1 MGTSR
6 ITGSYL
12 LCAALVCALIYY
24 AIGRRLPENGRY
36 DVELYFSLISFFLII
51 LIVLVLSWV
60 STELNHSENSPLYYL
75 CQIYDILCCIFVM
88 WVQVSYKDKL
98 KKQKEQE
105 QEKQIWLK
113 QKELYRLRKDDVERV
128 NLLCHDLKKQVES
141 LKLFSE
147 EKDRQEYYEQI
158 TRTIQSYDSQ
168 IETGSKVLDIL
179 LSQKRLICMKNQIEI
194 TCMADGRGMEFIHA
208 VDLYTILGNAV
219 DNAIESVL
227 LISDPDK
234 KVISIS
240 IWTKGRLLL
249 MQIEN
254 YFENDELKFVNGLPQ
269 TTKNGEGHG
278 YGMKSMKKCVE
289 KYKGEMDV
297 TARDHLF
304 RLTIFIPVQG

>member
-1 MGTSR
+1 
-6 ITGSYL
+6 
-12 LCAALVCALIYY
+12 
-24 AIGRRLPENGRY
+24 
-36 DVELYFSLISFFLII
+36 
-51 LIVLVLSWV
+51 
-60 STELNHSENSPLYYL
+60 
-75 CQIYDILCCIFVM
+75 
-88 WVQVSYKDKL
+88 
-98 KKQKEQE
+98 
-105 QEKQIWLK
+105 
-113 QKELYRLRKDDVERV
+113 
-128 NLLCHDLKKQVES
+128 
-141 LKLFSE
+141 
-147 EKDRQEYYEQI
+147 
-158 TRTIQSYDSQ
+158 
-168 IETGSKVLDIL
+168 
-179 LSQKRLICMKNQIEI
+179 MKNQIEI

-227 LISDPDK
+227 LVSDPDK

-297 TARDHLF
+297 TAGDHLF